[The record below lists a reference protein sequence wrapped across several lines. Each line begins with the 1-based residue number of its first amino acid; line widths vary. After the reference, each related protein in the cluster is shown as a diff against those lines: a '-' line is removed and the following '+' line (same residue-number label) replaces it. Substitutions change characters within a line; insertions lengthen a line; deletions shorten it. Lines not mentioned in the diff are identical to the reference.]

1 MQTTDVLILG
11 GGPAGAAAAI
21 VLARAGASCA
31 LLEARPAPAWK
42 IGETLAPEAR
52 QILAALGVE
61 DKFAADGHLPSP
73 GNVSL
78 WGDGEPAE
86 KNFTF
91 NPHGPAWQLD
101 RARFEATLLAAAET
115 AGARVERGLAA
126 QSIRRAAGS
135 WEVAAGDKIFRARWL
150 VDATGRAAVVAR
162 ALGVARSA
170 LDKLVSVHAV
180 VPTPEHDTDAR
191 TLIEAVAGGWW
202 YSARVPGGRRVFAFQ
217 TDADLL
223 PDERQWRAPE
233 WFWQQA
239 GETALIGKVPRGWS
253 VTSPARSSGPERA
266 GTSRS
271 TFDPA
276 DAAPAPNLTSAQS
289 ARLTAVGG
297 EGWLAVGDAAQ
308 SFDPLSGEGLFH
320 ALFSGERAARAL
332 LENFSGRAAALAD
345 YATLSAA
352 LWGRFLRQR
361 AVAYAAA
368 PSWSTA
374 PFWQRRLAPSANPAP
389 AGW

>member
-1 MQTTDVLILG
+1 MPETTDVLILG

-21 VLARAGASCA
+21 VLARAGVRCTV
-31 LLEARPAPAWK
+31 LEARPAPAWK

-52 QILAALGVE
+52 QILVALGVE
-61 DKFAADGHLPSP
+61 EKFATDGHLPSP

-78 WGDGEPAE
+78 WGEGGPAE

-91 NPHGPAWQLD
+91 NPHGSAWQLD
-101 RARFEATLLAAAET
+101 RARFEATLLAAAEA
-115 AGARVERGLAA
+115 AGARMGRGLAV
-126 QSIRRAAGS
+126 QSIRRAADSNGG
-135 WEVAAGDKIFRARWL
+135 WEVATGGKFFRARWL

-162 ALGVARSA
+162 TLGVARAA

-180 VPTPEHDTDAR
+180 VPAPEHDTDAR

-233 WFWQQA
+233 WFWRQA
-239 GETALIGKVPRGWS
+239 GETALIGTVPRAWS
-253 VTSPARSSGPERA
+253 ATSPASISDFDSARA

-271 TFDPA
+271 TCEPTA
-276 DAAPAPNLTSAQS
+276 DAALAPNLTSAQS
-289 ARLTAVGG
+289 ARLAAVGG
-297 EGWLAVGDAAQ
+297 DGWLAVGDAAQ

-320 ALFSGERAARAL
+320 ALFSGERAAQAL
-332 LENFSGRAAALAD
+332 LENFSGRSAALAD
-345 YATLSAA
+345 YAALSAA
-352 LWGRFLRQR
+352 LWERFLRQR
-361 AVAYAAA
+361 AAAYAAA
-368 PSWSTA
+368 PRWPDA
-374 PFWQRRLAPSANPAP
+374 PFWRRRLAP
-389 AGW
+389 G